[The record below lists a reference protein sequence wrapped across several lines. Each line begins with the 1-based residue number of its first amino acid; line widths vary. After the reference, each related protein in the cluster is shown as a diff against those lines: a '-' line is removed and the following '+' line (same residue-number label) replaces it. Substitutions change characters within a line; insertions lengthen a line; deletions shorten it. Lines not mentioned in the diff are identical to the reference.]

1 MRRLAVGRLGL
12 LLGAALLF
20 GCAAPERDDL
30 EPPRP
35 DEDPAARVASD
46 GASDRDRDELARL
59 PDAVPQDVPPSR
71 YGNPDSYEVFGETY
85 HTMSRE
91 EAEGFTQR
99 GRASWYGTKFHGRR
113 TSSGTPYDM
122 YAMTAAHREL
132 PLPTWVE
139 VINLENDR
147 RAVVKVNDRGPF
159 VDPEERILD
168 LSYAAA
174 VRLDVADQ
182 GTAPVKIRVVTP
194 DDLPGDDAQA
204 DADTGQEPAE
214 ETVETFGVEDQ
225 RDPDAIEELL
235 AAQEAERETGDGA
248 DTEGGPGDHPPT
260 VQVRTADRLLDDA
273 EAIQP
278 VAVYLQA
285 GVFGQREN
293 ADRLETQLGELD
305 LQAEITIEEIDG
317 ADGPLHRVR
326 LGPLE
331 SLAELDRLEQ
341 SLEEAGIDHHRIR
354 P

>member
-1 MRRLAVGRLGL
+1 MRPLTTVL
-12 LLGAALLF
+12 LTTASGVALIA
-20 GCAAPERDDL
+20 GCAAPERDL
-30 EPPRP
+30 PPPRP
-35 DEDPAARVASD
+35 DEDPAERVATD
-46 GASDRDRDELARL
+46 GPSDRDPEELARL

-71 YGNPDSYEVFGETY
+71 YGNPDQYEVFGETY

-139 VINLENDR
+139 VTNLENDR

-159 VDPEERILD
+159 VDPDERILD

-194 DDLPGDDAQA
+194 DDPPRDKADNTDAEVGDA
-204 DADTGQEPAE
+204 PA
-214 ETVETFGVEDQ
+214 VETFGVDDE
-225 RDPDAIEELL
+225 REPDPIEELIT
-235 AAQEAERETGDGA
+235 AREEREDENDSGDTPASAGIPA
-248 DTEGGPGDHPPT
+248 T
-260 VQVRTADRLLDDA
+260 VQVRTADRLLDEA
-273 EAIQP
+273 GAIQP
-278 VAVYLQA
+278 IAIHLQT

-293 ADRLETQLGELD
+293 AERMRTRIRELD
-305 LQAEITIEEIDG
+305 PEAEVAVEEIDG
-317 ADGPLHRVR
+317 AEGPLHRVR

-331 SLAELDRLEQ
+331 NLADVDRLERT
-341 SLEEAGIDHHRIR
+341 LEEAGIDHYRIT